1 MWESYL
7 FPQRPALSFRSKQKQ
22 TTVHNCLNLTNH
34 ILFLPGHNM
43 KRKRKK
49 NNSLP
54 ILYMPKLQMWHR
66 VLTKRSVA
74 VLTSAIH
81 KCTVKAQHKQVQIE
95 FLKRPFLQ
103 ALKPASASRSQAGL
117 LLLGSIS
124 QAVSIFQLEFPLQ
137 TKHEVLRSEWLEYET
152 DVILHFLKHLLVVR
166 SL

>member
-34 ILFLPGHNM
+34 ILFLQGHNT
-43 KRKRKK
+43 KRKK
-49 NNSLP
+49 NNNSLP
-54 ILYMPKLQMWHR
+54 IFYMPKLQIWHR
-66 VLTKRSVA
+66 VLTKRSVT

-81 KCTVKAQHKQVQIE
+81 KCTVKAQHKQVQTE
-95 FLKRPFLQ
+95 FLKRPLVQ
-103 ALKPASASRSQAGL
+103 ALKPASASRSWAGL
-117 LLLGSIS
+117 LLLESIS

-152 DVILHFLKHLLVVR
+152 DVILHFLKHLLIVR